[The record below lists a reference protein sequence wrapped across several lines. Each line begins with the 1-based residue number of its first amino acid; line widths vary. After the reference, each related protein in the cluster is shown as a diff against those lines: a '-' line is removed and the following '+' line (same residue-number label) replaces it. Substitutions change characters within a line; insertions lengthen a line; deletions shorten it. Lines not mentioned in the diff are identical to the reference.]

1 MSVIYYKIWRDMWH
15 HKARTLQVVMIIAIG
30 AFAIGMVVGA
40 RNLAME
46 ALEAAWQS
54 ASPSMIK
61 IQVDPPMRDDELL
74 ALKKIKG
81 VAQVEGMM
89 TTNFEWRLH
98 PGEPWQVGTLS
109 ARDDYADQQMNTVQ
123 LVSGD
128 WPHQKTM
135 AVGAGFDTAFGVYPG
150 SKIQLKIDDRVYEV
164 PIKGSVYNVGEPPV
178 ILDRLLLYASR
189 ERFSQLTGQENFNIV
204 QTRDDGVF
212 NQAAQEQTDQV
223 MRKHLDK
230 LQISSI
236 GLGGPNLDRVVDPQV
251 HPLQD
256 LLDALFLIMGVL
268 GAATIVLGLFLVYNT
283 VNAILLEQIKQIG
296 TMKAIG
302 AQTGHI
308 LWVYLSTSLIYGLL
322 AALLAI
328 PLGALGAHYLAGFL
342 LDLFSVTP
350 GPFTFNPLAVQIQVG
365 VAVLSPLLASLF
377 PIRAGLR
384 LTVREALGSY
394 GLEGTAGLLERLVA
408 RLSRLP
414 YTILLTLGNT
424 FRNKKRVLLLQ
435 LMLVGSG
442 FIFMMVIGVH
452 DSVAYTFTDELF
464 SIHTYDVTLS
474 FEEPER
480 VERIEAMA
488 LTQADVEGVEMWS
501 VNPAKARPAT
511 QAKASVLDKPA
522 TLFGL
527 PIPTT
532 MYSPQIQA
540 GRWLQPDD
548 TYAVVLNTA
557 LAKEMGVGLGDWV
570 TFDHGLDRE
579 STWQVVGLL
588 FDPLST
594 NSAHMPLTTLQREMG
609 SVNRANTLWLQTRQT
624 DPATTTTAAQTLRT
638 LYEDRHIAMAMESI
652 FQLPTISQIS
662 AEMLFRFDTLI
673 MLLAVMAVVIAVVG
687 GVGLSGVL
695 SLSVLE
701 RWREIGVMR
710 AIGASSGRV
719 AAIFISEGLIL
730 GLLSWLLAIPLSIP
744 AAYYM
749 TTQGLTLMLDQ
760 ELIYR
765 FTLWGPLYW
774 LGVVIILAVVA
785 SWFPARSATRLSV
798 RESLEYR

>member
-1 MSVIYYKIWRDMWH
+1 MNVIYYKIWRDMWH
-15 HKARTLQVVMIIAIG
+15 NKARTLQVVMIIAMG
-30 AFAIGMVVGA
+30 AFAVGMVIGA
-40 RNLAME
+40 RNI
-46 ALEAAWQS
+46 ALGALKTAWQS

-61 IQVDPPMRDDELL
+61 IEVDPPMRDDELL
-74 ALKKIKG
+74 ALKKIEG

-89 TTNFEWRLH
+89 TANFEWRLH
-98 PGEPWQVGTLS
+98 PDEAWQVGALY
-109 ARDDYADQQMNTVQ
+109 ARDDYTDQQMNTVQ

-128 WPHQKTM
+128 WPYQKNM
-135 AVGAGFDTAFGVYPG
+135 AVGAGFDTLFGVYQG
-150 SKIQLKIDDRVYEV
+150 SEIQLKINDRAYEV
-164 PIKGSVYNVGEPPV
+164 PIKGVVYNIGEPPV
-178 ILDRLLLYASR
+178 ILDRLLLYTSR

-212 NQAAQEQTDQV
+212 DQAAQEQTDQA

-236 GLGGPNLDRVVDPQV
+236 GLGGPNLDRVVDPQI

-268 GAATIVLGLFLVYNT
+268 GAATIILGLFLVYNT
-283 VNAILLEQIKQIG
+283 INAILLEQVKQIG

-302 AQTGHI
+302 AQTGQI
-308 LWVYLSTSLIYGLL
+308 LWIYLSASLMYGLL

-328 PLGALGAHYLAGFL
+328 PLGALGAYYLAGFL
-342 LDLFSVTP
+342 LDLFNVKS
-350 GPFTFNPLAVQIQVG
+350 GPFTIDPLAAQIQVG

-377 PIRAGLR
+377 PIRAGLQ
-384 LTVREALGSY
+384 LTVREALGNY
-394 GLEGTAGLLERLVA
+394 GLEGTAGLLDRLVA

-414 YTILLTLGNT
+414 YTGLLILGNT

-474 FEEPER
+474 FKDPER
-480 VERIEAMA
+480 VERIEVMA
-488 LTQADVEGVEMWS
+488 LNQPEVEAVEMWS
-501 VNPAKARPAT
+501 VNPAKARPAAQT
-511 QAKASVLDKPA
+511 KASVLDKPA

-532 MYSPQIQA
+532 MYAPQIQA

-548 TYAVVLNTA
+548 TYAVVLNTT

-570 TFDHGLDRE
+570 TFDHGLERE

-594 NSAHMPLTTLQREMG
+594 NSAHVPLTTLQREIG
-609 SVNRANTLWLQTRQT
+609 SVNRANTLWLKTRQPDSAMT
-624 DPATTTTAAQTLRT
+624 DTVAQTLRT
-638 LYEDRHIAMAMESI
+638 LYEGRHITMATESI
-652 FQLPTISQIS
+652 FQLPTISRIS

-673 MLLAVMAVVIAVVG
+673 IMLGIMAVVIAVVG

-710 AIGASSGRV
+710 AIGASSGRI
-719 AAIFISEGLIL
+719 AAIFIGEGLIL

-774 LGVVIILAVVA
+774 LGVVIVLAVVA
-785 SWFPARSATRLSV
+785 SWFPARSATQVSV